1 MIKERL
7 HALEVVVGSNHQFPG
22 LTKPPHRLGKGICR
36 IPVEAC
42 EWLIKQIDIRLLGPC
57 PRKKS
62 ALLLPTRK
70 RRNLPVGKILQITN
84 SQCLDNCRIIRRA
97 LRTSP
102 AFFGSK
108 VTPCARDANSASAA
122 SAMSSAS
129 STSPRRW
136 RFTPPEDSPR
146 SE

>member
-36 IPVEAC
+36 IPIEAC

-97 LRTSP
+97 KSPPISKNRKTPHLDQSPDCDGKIPVHRLTLRHIGDRTLSIGP
-102 AFFGSK
+102 KKFAI
-108 VTPCARDANSASAA
+108 
-122 SAMSSAS
+122 
-129 STSPRRW
+129 
-136 RFTPPEDSPR
+136 E
-146 SE
+146 